1 MSKIIAIVGSRTYPK
16 LELVKKFVEDLDDT
30 TSIVTGGA
38 RGVDQA
44 AEDAALNR
52 GLSVRVIKA
61 DWERYGR
68 GAGVIRNTQ
77 IVKVADEVVAFW
89 DQESKGTEDTINKA
103 RKAGKRIRIY
113 NPDGQWLECSGNEQQ
128 ELF

>member
-1 MSKIIAIVGSRTYPK
+1 MGTVIAIVGSRTYPK
-16 LELVKKFVEDLDDT
+16 LELVKKFVEDLDDDVG
-30 TSIVTGGA
+30 IVTGGA

-44 AEDAALNR
+44 AEDAALPI
-52 GLSVRVIKA
+52 GLSVQVIKA

-68 GAGVIRNTQ
+68 GAGMIRNTQ

-89 DQESKGTEDTINKA
+89 DLKSRGTHDTISKA
-103 RKAGKRIRIY
+103 RAAGKPVHVVG
-113 NPDGQWLECSGNEQQ
+113 PDGKTLEATANKQQ